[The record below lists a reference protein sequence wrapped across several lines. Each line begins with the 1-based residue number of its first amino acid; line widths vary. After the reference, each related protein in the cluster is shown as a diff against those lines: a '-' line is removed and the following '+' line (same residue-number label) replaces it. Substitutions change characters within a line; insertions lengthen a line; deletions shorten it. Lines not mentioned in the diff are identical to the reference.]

1 MNFIVSI
8 KELSAFGVVELVLRK
23 RNKMVLCSCLY
34 KIKFTFKRSIILM
47 DSLDQIFRIDDLR
60 VALRTHRKIVLLLT
74 WKAP

>member
-1 MNFIVSI
+1 
-8 KELSAFGVVELVLRK
+8 
-23 RNKMVLCSCLY
+23 
-34 KIKFTFKRSIILM
+34 M